1 MFIPTP
7 KSTSPSIA
15 PPPGW
20 EAIEIAEGVVSYV
33 PSPSAALVP
42 ESSDFIDGTEHP
54 YVTTVSWADLIKRSP
69 APGQYK
75 WQGTWE
81 GEGYNRVLDE
91 NGYLVSEREKGADIH
106 LTILFNTKVNKS
118 DHNQPNLTIIVKSDQ
133 NLTAQLT
140 NISAFKLDAKT
151 GKVIDRKDFA
161 QLPPMYNVTLSYGYD
176 QTETQVLNPLG
187 KITFAHRVLE
197 GRSFFPIQLQADNQL
212 FAERLE
218 AIAQLKAQGWVVKEV

>member
-1 MFIPTP
+1 MSIPAP
-7 KSTSPSIA
+7 NSTSPSIA
-15 PPPGW
+15 PPIGW
-20 EAIEIAEGVVSYV
+20 QAIEIAEGIVSYV
-33 PSPSAALVP
+33 PSASAALVP
-42 ESSDFIDGTEHP
+42 ESSDFIDGTVRP
-54 YVTTVSWADLIKRSP
+54 YVTTVSWADLIQRSP

-75 WQGTWE
+75 WQGIWE

-106 LTILFNTKVNKS
+106 LTILFNTKVN
-118 DHNQPNLTIIVKSDQ
+118 DHDQPNLTITVKSDQ

-151 GKVIDRKDFA
+151 GKVLDRQDFA
-161 QLPPMYNVTLSYGYD
+161 QLPPVYDVTLSYGYD
-176 QTETQVLNPLG
+176 KTETQILKQLG
-187 KITFAHRVLE
+187 KITFSYRVLE
-197 GRSFFPIQLQADNQL
+197 GQSFFPIRLQADNRL